1 MDLLPQ
7 VNDGTIDSNPNKNGY
22 GCNHFMFK
30 ISVGS
35 AIPNDL
41 VAYIDPTGDQ
51 FSFTCPMLVSSGPA
65 NKKLHI
71 SSSATFRADAGGG

>member
-7 VNDGTIDSNPNKNGY
+7 VNDGTMGSNANKNGY
-22 GCNHFMFK
+22 GCDHFMFK

-35 AIPNDL
+35 AITNDL
-41 VAYIDPTGDQ
+41 VAYSGTTGDQ

-71 SSSATFRADAGGG
+71 SSSATFRADAGDG